1 MHENTPTH
9 LCVEFTIRFCSNG
22 NRPAVAARNNQRK
35 EENACVVADC
45 TDGSVFECTCL
56 CVCSYFS
63 ASNTHTHARARAH
76 AHSLS
81 LPLCL
86 TFRAAL
92 HRRHACRFSPRMRPF
107 QSRSWQSNTRRGGMV
122 GVGRLLRVMLGNKTT
137 TKQNVGE
144 EGEGEADKL
153 RRQVCWKQSMHKIQQ
168 APHTHTC
175 THTHAHTCTHMH
187 THAHTCTHM
196 HTHARTCTHCPL
208 LLQSWPPESYA
219 KHVRSIASYLKTAI
233 SEADSVVRATS
244 RKTYWQL
251 HAAFPEVATK

>member
-1 MHENTPTH
+1 MCMCLCLYTCVPLLSPTH
-9 LCVEFTIRFCSNG
+9 SQPLLGVVCFQTCGVQIIALCGAAAADCRVVSPHPPGTIRQSMEAWAEVLLSWNH
-22 NRPAVAARNNQRK
+22 R
-35 EENACVVADC
+35 
-45 TDGSVFECTCL
+45 TTC
-56 CVCSYFS
+56 
-63 ASNTHTHARARAH
+63 THT
-76 AHSLS
+76 
-81 LPLCL
+81 
-86 TFRAAL
+86 
-92 HRRHACRFSPRMRPF
+92 
-107 QSRSWQSNTRRGGMV
+107 Q
-122 GVGRLLRVMLGNKTT
+122 
-137 TKQNVGE
+137 
-144 EGEGEADKL
+144 
-153 RRQVCWKQSMHKIQQ
+153 
-168 APHTHTC
+168 